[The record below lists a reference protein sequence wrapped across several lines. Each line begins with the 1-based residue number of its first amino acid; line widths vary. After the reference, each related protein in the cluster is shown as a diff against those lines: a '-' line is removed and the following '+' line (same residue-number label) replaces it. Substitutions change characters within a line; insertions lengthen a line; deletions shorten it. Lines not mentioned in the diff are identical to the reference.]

1 MENEESE
8 RLLAQRTIEA
18 MQPKVATMYIAD
30 QDLNDMPSGFI
41 QPGTVAAG
49 QKWGTFIVRLT
60 NVIHQ
65 VPHTNTHDRK
75 RVALYPARS
84 HNFKRLLVCLKTS
97 FWTNFSLALH
107 GMLIGP

>member
-60 NVIHQ
+60 HIIH
-65 VPHTNTHDRK
+65 PPPLTNNHGRK
-75 RVALYPARS
+75 RVALWLARNR
-84 HNFKRLLVCLKTS
+84 NFKSMLVCLKTS
-97 FWTNFSLALH
+97 FWTDFSVALD